1 MGIFVD
7 TSALFALVDGAALRH
22 RQAAETWREALA
34 SGEPLF
40 TSNYV
45 LLEAHALFQRRLG
58 LEAVRSLESS
68 LRPVLEVDWVDED
81 LHAAAVAAVL
91 AAARRGLSLV
101 DCTSFEIMR
110 RRGLR
115 RAFTLDA
122 DFASQGFEVLP
133 QPAPA

>member
-1 MGIFVD
+1 MAVFVD
-7 TSALFALVDGAALRH
+7 TSALYALVDATARRH
-22 RQAAETWREALA
+22 RQVAETWRALLA
-34 SGEPLF
+34 SSETLF

-45 LLEAHALFQRRLG
+45 LLEAHALVQRRLG
-58 LEAVRSLESS
+58 SEAVRALESE

-91 AAARRGLSLV
+91 AAGRRGLSLV

-110 RRGLR
+110 RRALR
-115 RAFTLDA
+115 RAFALDA

-133 QPAPA
+133 RLPA